1 MTEQKHIV
9 TMMGIVLSVSLIAS
23 SITAFLLCGYY
34 NRIGLSGGYGQP
46 DFLQPAKYS
55 RLFAVIGFFAGA
67 ALFGTVILLWHRQN
81 TRRIRQLIDY
91 LERVNIGRG
100 GELFWVGED
109 DFSRLQ
115 DEIYKTVTK
124 LYQTADAALAAKN
137 SFADNLSNIAH
148 QLKTPITSMLLSVQ
162 MMREKPS
169 PHHLEQL
176 CRQLTHLVDLEE
188 GLLLL
193 SRMDAGTLPLERRE
207 ADAFT
212 ILTLAADN
220 LQELSEKTGVSIE
233 IPEMGPALLHADV
246 EWTME
251 AVMNLMK
258 NCMEHTASGGTVFC
272 SYEQNPIY
280 TQIRIWDDGAGF
292 AREDIP
298 HLFERFYRGK
308 HQKGEGLGIGLA
320 LSKAVIESQNG
331 TISAC
336 NRPEG
341 GACFDIRMY
350 CH

>member
-34 NRIGLSGGYGQP
+34 NRIGLSGRYGQP

-169 PHHLEQL
+169 
-176 CRQLTHLVDLEE
+176 T
-188 GLLLL
+188 
-193 SRMDAGTLPLERRE
+193 S
-207 ADAFT
+207 
-212 ILTLAADN
+212 
-220 LQELSEKTGVSIE
+220 S
-233 IPEMGPALLHADV
+233 
-246 EWTME
+246 
-251 AVMNLMK
+251 
-258 NCMEHTASGGTVFC
+258 
-272 SYEQNPIY
+272 
-280 TQIRIWDDGAGF
+280 
-292 AREDIP
+292 
-298 HLFERFYRGK
+298 
-308 HQKGEGLGIGLA
+308 
-320 LSKAVIESQNG
+320 
-331 TISAC
+331 
-336 NRPEG
+336 
-341 GACFDIRMY
+341 
-350 CH
+350 